1 MLYREG
7 TANDFG
13 DLMLQYIEFL
23 QCYNDDT
30 IAWNLIDPRLNT
42 YYGATMSIPMS
53 DYKVE
58 ESSYIKPFD
67 ADKLPYKRGTI
78 VSYGGHNYRQLV
90 DDCMDVPS
98 DESNDW
104 HKMHKTNVVV
114 FYDNGVESRY
124 IKDFNTNEIKQNKDY
139 FEHTLIRTLPNSNVT
154 AVNFDE
160 LITTVNPRGYIDYV
174 ANANHDIDK
183 LIVFVNRLGF
193 EFDGER
199 KSAFIYAHKA
209 PQFVHPI
216 CRYDEGIYH
225 DGDVALGMDGIYY
238 LNICNQATPSV
249 SECHCMPHMGADHWK
264 PIFRELIAS
273 DLYDSSYNAVSEAQH
288 TDYQKIL
295 TDFYSGKITEFKTDA
310 DTPSSAGG
318 KGFGDGDIAINSDGL
333 YYLNI
338 SDLAQG
344 GCGCPIGGAEEG
356 VELGHWLPMGKFS
369 DVDTRFATRST
380 DEFIRAMDDLDYEC
394 YQRGI
399 DVEYVY
405 APSILYIRSK
415 SYVESISFI
424 NFLNNYITKYTKSK
438 VHNFFTDILN
448 KFDSSFLSKI
458 YSTYAL
464 KDNTANYIAYN
475 KSISSLLTRYL
486 MNKLFHTSVGE
497 IFVSFHYNE
506 ITSSTYYNFIYNNDE
521 YMSEELDKLQA
532 SYRSIRSKY
541 SPLNPFRNSGSLVS
555 VGVHTSFDY
564 DVWMCEQGGINCKK
578 EEDEQINDI
587 NLLPFWIFTY
597 GTPSKRLD
605 PAVYPTTGC
614 PWFTMSTGNRSKYL
628 ISSDNPIHYYFVKD
642 NSNSTITIRFCDGHG
657 QLADV
662 WQTISFGKLEQSFD
676 GFNINPLYCVGGNSA
691 LSPDTWTYYVHS
703 HVEGLSYDLDFKNPS
718 LVNSNF
724 LHPTKFGSANLSNF
738 RVMVN
743 SGEWRDMYAHYQT
756 FSTYQYYSLSSVIY
770 QWGVP
775 LNAPTD
781 TIGNST
787 HTAYPFGS
795 PIRDRIDTY
804 SVKKREYMDDYM
816 YKFTSGGQLDR
827 LTIYLYDNDTRN
839 GV

>member
-1 MLYREG
+1 
-7 TANDFG
+7 
-13 DLMLQYIEFL
+13 MLQYIEFL

-30 IAWNLIDPRLNT
+30 IAWNLIDPRLNS

-58 ESSYIKPFD
+58 ESNYIKPFD
-67 ADKLPYKRGTI
+67 VDKLPYKRGTI

-193 EFDGER
+193 EFGGER
-199 KSAFIYAHKA
+199 YWKRSVASGAYD
-209 PQFVHPI
+209 FVEPIHP
-216 CRYDEGIYH
+216 YTDGPFH
-225 DGDVALGMDGIYY
+225 DGDIAQGISGWYY
-238 LNICNQATPSV
+238 RNICEGGAGTGTKD
-249 SECHCMPHMGADHWK
+249 CYCMPRAAVEHWK
-264 PIFRELIAS
+264 PILPNS
-273 DLYDSSYNAVSEAQH
+273 LYDATHNANYLISKTKVENGEMDILDESYAPVNGG
-288 TDYQKIL
+288 TGYQ
-295 TDFYSGKITEFKTDA
+295 
-310 DTPSSAGG
+310 
-318 KGFGDGDIAINSDGL
+318 DGDIATDKYGNIWF
-333 YYLNI
+333 NI
-338 SDLAQG
+338 SELPPHN
-344 GCGCPIGGAEEG
+344 CGCPPGGYEEG
-356 VELGHWLPMGKFS
+356 VSTAHWIPVSLVSKA
-369 DVDTRFATRST
+369 DTRFATRST

-405 APSILYIRSK
+405 APSILDIRSK
-415 SYVESISFI
+415 NYVESISFI

-464 KDNTANYIAYN
+464 KDNTSNYIAYN

-564 DVWMCEQGGINCKK
+564 DVWMCEQGGITCKK

-738 RVMVN
+738 RIMVN

>member
-1 MLYREG
+1 M
-7 TANDFG
+7 T
-13 DLMLQYIEFL
+13 QYIEFL

-30 IAWNLIDPRLNT
+30 IAWNLIDPRLNS

-58 ESSYIKPFD
+58 ESNYIKLFD
-67 ADKLPYKRGTI
+67 EAKLPYKRGTI

-114 FYDNGVESRY
+114 FYDNGVDSRY

-174 ANANHDIDK
+174 ANTNHDIDK

-193 EFDGER
+193 EFGGEKVWKR
-199 KSAFIYAHKA
+199 NVAQGAYDFAS
-209 PQFVHPI
+209 PI
-216 CRYDEGIYH
+216 KRYDDGPYH
-225 DGDVALGMDGIYY
+225 DGDIARGIDGWCYT
-238 LNICNQATPSV
+238 NICDGGATITPPTD
-249 SECHCMPHMGADHWK
+249 CYCMPRLGDNHWK
-264 PIFRELIAS
+264 LLLPTKTYTPEYDDRYLIS
-273 DLYDSSYNAVSEAQH
+273 
-288 TDYQKIL
+288 
-295 TDFYSGKITEFKTDA
+295 KTKVEDGLMSIK
-310 DTPSSAGG
+310 DPSALDDGG
-318 KGFGDGDIAINSDGL
+318 PRFGDGDIATDAVGNLFFNVSEL
-333 YYLNI
+333 PM
-338 SDLAQG
+338 G
-344 GCGCPIGGAEEG
+344 GCGCPPGGIEPG
-356 VELGHWLPMGKFS
+356 VTDRHWTPVSLVS
-369 DVDTRFATRST
+369 SYDTRSVGRNL
-380 DEFIRAMDDLDYEC
+380 DEFVRNLEDLDYEC

-405 APSILYIRSK
+405 APSILDIRSK
-415 SYVESISFI
+415 NYVESISFI

-458 YSTYAL
+458 YSTYVI

-486 MNKLFHTSVGE
+486 MNKLFHTSVE
-497 IFVSFHYNE
+497 EVFVSFHSNS
-506 ITSSTYYNFIYNNDE
+506 INSSTYYNFIYGNDD
-521 YMSEELDKLQA
+521 YMSEELLKLQV
-532 SYRSIRSKY
+532 SHRSIRSKY
-541 SPLNPFRNSGSLVS
+541 GPLNPFKNSGDLVS
-555 VGVHTSFDY
+555 IGMHTSFDY

-578 EEDEQINDI
+578 EEDEQTNDI
-587 NLLPFWIFTY
+587 NLLPFWVFMY
-597 GTPSKRLD
+597 GSPSKRLD
-605 PAVYPTTGC
+605 PVVYPTTGC
-614 PWFTMSTGNRSKYL
+614 PWFTISNGNKSKYL

-642 NSNSTITIRFCDGHG
+642 NDNSTITIRFCDGHG

-691 LSPDTWTYYVHS
+691 LSPDTWTYYNHS

-743 SGEWRDMYAHYQT
+743 SGEWRDIYAHYQT
-756 FSTYQYYSLSSVIY
+756 FSTYQYFSLISVIY

-775 LNAPTD
+775 LNAPID
-781 TIGNST
+781 TIGSSI
-787 HTAYPFGS
+787 HTAYPFAS

-816 YKFTSGGQLDR
+816 YKFNSSGQLDR
-827 LTIYLYDNDTRN
+827 LTFYLYDNDTRN